1 MRWQPRQ
8 ERLGQGSRH
17 FVLSQG
23 RVDHREAP
31 VGYCGA
37 QYGACR
43 VTIIKKYS
51 NRRLY
56 DTGLSR
62 YITLDELAA
71 KIRDGDEVRVVDAKS
86 GDDLTQMTLTQLI
99 LESPTAKL
107 LPVGLLHRLLRMQDD
122 AIAEFFSSYV
132 TWALD
137 VYLSV
142 KSGGQTLGSMLPF
155 GSGPWGGGGPFAR
168 MFGGAPLWPGQSAA
182 PSAASPAAPQA
193 TPPPNPETL
202 SVSDD
207 LQALRAE
214 LEDLKRAIRGGDDAA

>member
-1 MRWQPRQ
+1 MKRQ
-8 ERLGQGSRH
+8 WDIAAHSTEFLG
-17 FVLSQG
+17 
-23 RVDHREAP
+23 
-31 VGYCGA
+31 
-37 QYGACR
+37 

-62 YITLDELAA
+62 YITLDELAT
-71 KIRDGDEVRVVDAKS
+71 KIRDGEEVRVVDAKS

-155 GSGPWGGGGPFAR
+155 GSGPWGAGGPFAR
-168 MFGGAPLWPGQSAA
+168 MFAGAPFWPGQA
-182 PSAASPAAPQA
+182 PPASTPSPPTA
-193 TPPPNPETL
+193 PPPPPTEQESP

-214 LEDLKRAIRGGDDAA
+214 LEELKRAVRGGDDAT

>member
-1 MRWQPRQ
+1 M
-8 ERLGQGSRH
+8 
-17 FVLSQG
+17 
-23 RVDHREAP
+23 
-31 VGYCGA
+31 
-37 QYGACR
+37 
-43 VTIIKKYS
+43 TIIKKYS

-71 KIRDGDEVRVVDAKS
+71 KIREGAEVRVVDAKS
-86 GDDLTQMTLTQLI
+86 GEDLTQTTLTQLI

-142 KSGGQTLGSMLPF
+142 KSSGQTLGSMLPF

-168 MFGGAPLWPGQSAA
+168 MFGGAPMWPGQS
-182 PSAASPAAPQA
+182 PPPAAPPAAAPQPS
-193 TPPPNPETL
+193 PPADPAAL
-202 SVSDD
+202 SVSED
-207 LQALRAE
+207 LQTLRAE
-214 LEDLKRAIRGGDDAA
+214 LEDLKRAIRGEDDAT

>member
-1 MRWQPRQ
+1 M
-8 ERLGQGSRH
+8 
-17 FVLSQG
+17 
-23 RVDHREAP
+23 
-31 VGYCGA
+31 
-37 QYGACR
+37 
-43 VTIIKKYS
+43 TIIKKYS

-71 KIRDGDEVRVVDAKS
+71 KIRQGDEVRVVDAKS
-86 GDDLTQMTLTQLI
+86 GDDLTQVTLTQLI

-137 VYLSV
+137 VYLTV
-142 KSGGQTLGSMLPF
+142 KGGGQSLGSMLPF
-155 GSGPWGGGGPFAR
+155 GSGPWSAANPFAR
-168 MFGGAPLWPGQSAA
+168 MFGGAPFWPGQSAA
-182 PSAASPAAPQA
+182 TPS
-193 TPPPNPETL
+193 PPPAPAPPPEDEQPD
-202 SVSDD
+202 VSGD

-214 LEDLKRAIRGGDDAA
+214 LEELKRSIRNDDG

>member
-1 MRWQPRQ
+1 M
-8 ERLGQGSRH
+8 
-17 FVLSQG
+17 
-23 RVDHREAP
+23 
-31 VGYCGA
+31 
-37 QYGACR
+37 
-43 VTIIKKYS
+43 TTIKKYS

-71 KIRDGDEVRVVDAKS
+71 KIREGDEVQVVDAKS
-86 GDDLTQMTLTQLI
+86 GEDLTQVTLTQLI

-137 VYLSV
+137 VYLTV
-142 KSGGQTLGSMLPF
+142 KSSGQTLGSMLPF
-155 GSGPWGGGGPFAR
+155 GAGPWGGGGPFAR
-168 MFGGAPLWPGQSAA
+168 MFGGGPMWPGQAPPTAAA
-182 PSAASPAAPQA
+182 PATAAPQA
-193 TPPPNPETL
+193 APPADPAAP

-214 LEDLKRAIRGGDDAA
+214 LEELKRAVQSKGDAG

>member
-1 MRWQPRQ
+1 M
-8 ERLGQGSRH
+8 
-17 FVLSQG
+17 
-23 RVDHREAP
+23 
-31 VGYCGA
+31 
-37 QYGACR
+37 
-43 VTIIKKYS
+43 TIIKKYS

-62 YITLDELAA
+62 YITLDELAG

-86 GDDLTQMTLTQLI
+86 GDDLTQVTLTQLI

-137 VYLSV
+137 VYLTV
-142 KSGGQTLGSMLPF
+142 KSGGQTLGSLMPF
-155 GSGPWGGGGPFAR
+155 GQAPWAGTNALAR
-168 MFGGAPLWPGQSAA
+168 MFGAAPFWPGQSPPPPAPSPARAA
-182 PSAASPAAPQA
+182 PE
-193 TPPPNPETL
+193 PPPPEEDKPT
-202 SVSDD
+202 VSDD

-214 LEDLKRAIRGGDDAA
+214 LEELKRSIRGESDAS

>member
-1 MRWQPRQ
+1 MDLTVATSRWDIAAHSTEPF
-8 ERLGQGSRH
+8 G
-17 FVLSQG
+17 
-23 RVDHREAP
+23 
-31 VGYCGA
+31 
-37 QYGACR
+37 
-43 VTIIKKYS
+43 VTTIKKYS

-71 KIRDGDEVRVVDAKS
+71 KIREGDEVQVVDAKS
-86 GDDLTQMTLTQLI
+86 GEDLTQVTLTQLI

-137 VYLSV
+137 VYLTV
-142 KSGGQTLGSMLPF
+142 KSSGQTIGSMLPF

-168 MFGGAPLWPGQSAA
+168 MFGGAPMWPGQTPPPAATPSPAPQAAPPADPAA
-182 PSAASPAAPQA
+182 PSM
-193 TPPPNPETL
+193 
-202 SVSDD
+202 SDD

-214 LEDLKRAIRGGDDAA
+214 LEDLKRAVRGKGDAG

>member
-1 MRWQPRQ
+1 M
-8 ERLGQGSRH
+8 
-17 FVLSQG
+17 
-23 RVDHREAP
+23 
-31 VGYCGA
+31 
-37 QYGACR
+37 
-43 VTIIKKYS
+43 TIIKKYS

-62 YITLDELAA
+62 YITLDELAG

-86 GDDLTQMTLTQLI
+86 GDDLTQLTLTQLI

-137 VYLSV
+137 VYLAM
-142 KSGGQTLGSMLPF
+142 KSSGQTLGSMLPF
-155 GSGPWGGGGPFAR
+155 GQAPWAGTNALAR
-168 MFGGAPLWPGQSAA
+168 MFGAAPFWPGQA
-182 PSAASPAAPQA
+182 PPAAPPPHEA
-193 TPPPNPETL
+193 TPPEDEKPN
-202 SVSDD
+202 VSDD

-214 LEDLKRAIRGGDDAA
+214 LEELKRSIRGESEAG

>member
-1 MRWQPRQ
+1 M
-8 ERLGQGSRH
+8 
-17 FVLSQG
+17 
-23 RVDHREAP
+23 
-31 VGYCGA
+31 
-37 QYGACR
+37 
-43 VTIIKKYS
+43 TIIKKYS

-62 YITLDELAA
+62 YITLDELAG

-86 GDDLTQMTLTQLI
+86 GDDLTQITLTQLI

-137 VYLSV
+137 VYLAV
-142 KSGGQTLGSMLPF
+142 KNSGQTLGSMLPF
-155 GSGPWGGGGPFAR
+155 GQAPWAGTNALAR
-168 MFGGAPLWPGQSAA
+168 MFGAAPFWPGQA
-182 PSAASPAAPQA
+182 PPPAAASTEPPAPEDEK
-193 TPPPNPETL
+193 PN
-202 SVSDD
+202 VSDD

-214 LEDLKRAIRGGDDAA
+214 LEELKRSIRGESETG

>member
-1 MRWQPRQ
+1 
-8 ERLGQGSRH
+8 
-17 FVLSQG
+17 
-23 RVDHREAP
+23 
-31 VGYCGA
+31 
-37 QYGACR
+37 

-71 KIRDGDEVRVVDAKS
+71 KVRGGDEVRVVDAKS
-86 GDDLTQMTLTQLI
+86 GDDLTQVTLTQLI

-137 VYLSV
+137 VYLAV
-142 KSGGQTLGSMLPF
+142 KSSGQSIGSLLPF
-155 GSGPWGGGGPFAR
+155 GSGPWAAAGPFAR
-168 MFGGAPLWPGQSAA
+168 MFGGAPFWPGQGG
-182 PSAASPAAPQA
+182 ASP
-193 TPPPNPETL
+193 TPPPPPGPEAPPPEEAPD
-202 SVSDD
+202 VSDD
-207 LQALRAE
+207 LKALRAE
-214 LEDLKRAIRGGDDAA
+214 LEELKRSIRDDR

>member
-1 MRWQPRQ
+1 M
-8 ERLGQGSRH
+8 
-17 FVLSQG
+17 
-23 RVDHREAP
+23 
-31 VGYCGA
+31 
-37 QYGACR
+37 
-43 VTIIKKYS
+43 TIIKKYS

-71 KIRDGDEVRVVDAKS
+71 KIREGDEVRVVDAKS

-137 VYLSV
+137 VYLGV
-142 KSGGQTLGSMLPF
+142 KSSGQTLGSMLPF

-168 MFGGAPLWPGQSAA
+168 MFAGAPMWPGQSAP
-182 PSAASPAAPQA
+182 PSAAPPAAAP
-193 TPPPNPETL
+193 TPAPPDPEAP

-214 LEDLKRAIRGGDDAA
+214 LEDLKRAIRGGDDVP